1 MWPCVKIF
9 KQMENLDRLFLANPN
24 LLVIW
29 RGSGLSI
36 GYFKIQLYWLKREHK
51 IVGGKKKIP
60 NWIPLEHVSMFCEE
74 FFLKNHHCLIKCCW
88 IWENQRGRGRGWD
101 GTNISWALGSEGRE
115 HWTCDQESSRYF
127 FY

>member
-9 KQMENLDRLFLANPN
+9 KQMENLDRLFHANPN

-29 RGSGLSI
+29 RGSGVSI

-74 FFLKNHHCLIKCCW
+74 LKKKTTIAWSNVV
-88 IWENQRGRGRGWD
+88 EFGR
-101 GTNISWALGSEGRE
+101 TKLGGGGGMGPTSLEL
-115 HWTCDQESSRYF
+115 
-127 FY
+127 